1 MKLVNR
7 AAFGWG
13 PSAASAARPR
23 EGLVIHY
30 DGSNQ
35 GLASKAH
42 SACVTYWQ
50 NTRKFHM
57 GASRGWA
64 DIGYSFGACPHGY
77 VFEGRGLDR
86 VQAAQPG
93 GNSSHYS
100 VTLMSGPGED
110 PTAAQVDA
118 VRQLRAW
125 LMGQGVGPAVKGHR
139 DFFATSCPG
148 DRLYRLVRDGVF
160 SGSPTKEDDMPTAK
174 EIADAVYERLS
185 HTVTEDVWAAKEG
198 ILAPGQKVDPRTALR
213 QIWAYG
219 KDGYHRQ
226 REVLARLDAQ
236 NATIRELAV
245 ALAARDDEIDVD
257 ALVARI
263 EAAIEGIT
271 VRLEVSSPAAP

>member
-7 AAFGWG
+7 GAFGWG
-13 PSAASAARPR
+13 TSAASAARPR

-35 GLASKAH
+35 GLAGKAH

-57 GASRGWA
+57 GANRGWA
-64 DIGYSFGACPHGY
+64 DIGYSFGCCPHGY

-125 LMGQGVGPAVKGHR
+125 LMSKGMGAAVKGHR
-139 DFFATSCPG
+139 DFFSTSCPG
-148 DRLYRLVRDGVF
+148 DRLYALVRNGTF
-160 SGSPTKEDDMPTAK
+160 TGSPAGSTKENDVSAKELWQHELKVPFGSPENPEWQAGNILVNTAK
-174 EIADAVYERLS
+174 WTHEAR
-185 HTVTEDVWAAKEG
+185 G
-198 ILAPGQKVDPRTALR
+198 
-213 QIWAYG
+213 
-219 KDGYHRQ
+219 
-226 REVLARLDAQ
+226 VLAGLGAKLDAQ
-236 NATIRELAV
+236 GV
-245 ALAARDDEIDVD
+245 AIKALVEVIASRDDEIDVN
-257 ALVARI
+257 ALVERI

-271 VRLEVSSPAAP
+271 VRLEVSSPTAP

>member
-7 AAFGWG
+7 GAFGWG
-13 PSAASAARPR
+13 PSDADPARPR

-30 DGSNQ
+30 DGSDQ
-35 GLASKAH
+35 GLAGKAH
-42 SACVTYWQ
+42 STCVTYWQ

-57 GASRGWA
+57 GAARGWA
-64 DIGYSFGACPHGY
+64 DIGYSFGCCPHGY

-118 VRQLRAW
+118 VRQLRVW
-125 LMGQGVGPAVKGHR
+125 LMSKGMGAAVKGHR

-148 DRLYRLVRDGVF
+148 DRLYALVRNGTF
-160 SGSPTKEDDMPTAK
+160 TGSPAGSTKEDDVSAK
-174 EIADAVYERLS
+174 DMWTHELPVPFGSKENPEWQAGNVL
-185 HTVTEDVWAAKEG
+185 VNAAK
-198 ILAPGQKVDPRTALR
+198 
-213 QIWAYG
+213 WA
-219 KDGYHRQ
+219 KDI
-226 REVLARLDAQ
+226 RETVAGLGAKLDAQ
-236 NATIRELAV
+236 GAAIK
-245 ALAARDDEIDVD
+245 ALVEVIAARDEEIDVE

-263 EAAIEGIT
+263 ESAIEGIT
-271 VRLEVSSPAAP
+271 VRLNVPDAPAPQV